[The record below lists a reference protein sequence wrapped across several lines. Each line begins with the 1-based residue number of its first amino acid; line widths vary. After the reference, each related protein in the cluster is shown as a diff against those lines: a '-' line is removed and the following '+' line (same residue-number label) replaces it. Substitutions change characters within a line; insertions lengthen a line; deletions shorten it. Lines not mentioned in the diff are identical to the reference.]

1 MLSKR
6 NYQERIRQMVPKKER
21 FSIRKFSIGAASV
34 LIGFTFVSMA
44 GSHKVQAADVADKSV
59 VVDTFN
65 KDKSQE
71 LTENKTIAM
80 PKAEKTAVSSV
91 VQKGASANKIEAENT
106 TQVDKNTEGSVKVQ
120 ENKDAVQP
128 KTVNNENVLNVSK
141 AQSQSNEA
149 VTKNAAESKVQV
161 FAALRAFRA
170 APQATQ
176 SQDASDFQSLVNA
189 MNDSSI
195 GTINIT
201 NDITITGKVN
211 GLTTSGTG
219 DINKHYLYLQSEGS
233 ARDLTINGN
242 GHRINFAGYSIAL
255 QNKNY
260 TNAAN
265 PWNITLKDMTI
276 EGSKYDYSPISFYG
290 RKSNTENSKL
300 TFDGVTANLND
311 RPLVDK
317 YGENLP
323 VHFAGENNITLNNMS
338 IGYNLVTGK
347 TVKFD
352 SGNTTFNVDG
362 KVTGNSTN
370 PDNWVIR
377 STENASNSENPST
390 LINEGATVTINAKS
404 DDLRGIYAGRQLT
417 AGQPI
422 YGVTVINGTLNAKMA
437 AGHSTAIWS
446 HDLEIGKKGNV
457 TIHTKQTNQADGVEN
472 GTSNSVTN
480 YNGTHYAPISLGVGP
495 ITSVASPL
503 SKQTVS
509 LINNGS
515 LTIIRDTAKKTL
527 VPLISMGDGGLSSN
541 TTLKFSVGAGATL
554 DLQDKAGTFRYGTEP
569 STPLNGEVTLWGTSG
584 TDLLEFLTPA
594 YVNLQRTGDIRG
606 TLIRMEGVYN
616 STTVNGPTPVAQWD
630 QGNKT
635 TTPNDVWYVRYL
647 ISANQWG
654 NNSGQFMGKDQHPN
668 TVVAKKGVDTLYNS
682 NATVLMSKNQG
693 ADKYENGT
701 MPTEVQQALH
711 LNSFLNNFN
720 FWRPQRMAMGSKLN
734 DNPDVKIDDFDKYHA
749 EAQTIDGTTRQ
760 TLSDLDA
767 NKGLKDLIG
776 PDEQPITDFKDIVKH
791 VTWYNSA
798 TDKDEWNKIM
808 IQPTDS
814 KDPSARVPY
823 PEPQNPTGNLKTTD
837 GFAWAKVTYA
847 DGSVDFV
854 KIPLKVTEKKYS
866 EELTPSYPGVSVEQ
880 GKSDSVDPSF
890 KDENDKAADAPAGTK
905 YTAGENT
912 PDWIKVDPDTGKVTV
927 SPTDD
932 TSVGSHD
939 ISVTVTYPDSST
951 DQLTVPV
958 TVTEKSNLA
967 EKYPVSYDKL
977 NVEKPSGDTPATG
990 AVDPK
995 AAADMPEGAI
1005 TGYEKGDFDA
1015 PAGVTID
1022 VNHDTG
1028 KVTASVGKNATLGSF
1043 EVPVKV
1049 TYSDGTYA
1057 EVKVPV
1063 SITGNKVDPG
1073 SGDVVYYGDQSMVV
1087 FNGNLTTVHKTTD
1100 SHKLS
1105 AKDSAFQTITYYSD
1119 WNKKGNIVSDYN
1131 KHVIYKLSADG
1142 TKYVNEADA
1151 TDSFDASAISFN
1163 WQKGYEVNT
1172 GVDNFSNGS
1181 ADTLYQLENGAVN
1194 SEEQTDAND
1203 PSGLAGNSKYRY
1215 DFSISDTNVLQKLG
1229 LSPAGYNAWAN
1240 VYYNFL
1246 GATGKINIPV
1256 NYGSEVPTDEAGIK
1270 NYLATNSISGKTFV
1284 NGNPTGIKWAENSM
1298 PGKDG
1303 KFAASN
1309 MTGIVEFTFDNG
1321 TKLNVQVT
1329 FKTGSHV
1336 PTSGSKVNDDTN
1348 LYVERTIE
1356 YDVTGTGHSPINSV
1370 TQKVHYVRDGYH
1382 KINADGTDAGKII
1395 WNEWKL
1401 ADGQTAEFPEYSV
1414 DQITGYDAYIN
1425 GAKATQVDAAKVAE
1439 TNGTPQN
1446 GQNITVTYKKQN
1458 STPVPYKPG
1467 KDGVNDAINRYV
1479 TRTIIVKEPGKEPQT
1494 ITQTVHFTNEDKDGN
1509 SGYKDP
1515 VTGEIKYNT
1524 DWHVASDLNAKTGS
1538 WEEYTAPSVTG
1549 YTPSQAKV
1557 EAKTVTAETEAA
1569 SVTIS
1574 YTKNADIPVPYKPGK
1589 DGVND
1594 AINRYVTRTI
1604 IVKEPGKEPQT
1615 ITQTVHF
1622 TNEDKD
1628 GNSGYKDPVT
1638 GEIKYN
1644 TDWHVASDLNAKT
1657 GSWEEYTAPSVTGYT
1672 PSQAKV
1678 EAKTVT
1684 AETEAASVTISY
1696 TKNADI
1702 PVPFDPSNKDMYR
1715 EVTRTI
1721 NVVDPITGKIS
1732 TSVQTAKFTREDKNS
1747 NAGYTDPVTG
1757 KTTMNPWTPAKQGLR
1772 AVNVEQIKGYVAK
1785 VDGNVDAVVVTP
1797 DSANMVVTITY
1808 QANKPEGQNITV
1820 KKDTVPDPADGIKN
1834 KDDLPDGTKYTWKE
1848 VPDTTTPGE
1857 KSTTVVV
1864 TYPDGKKV
1872 EVPVTVTVTDTTPDA
1887 DKYTPEG
1894 QDVHTKPGTVPDP
1907 ADGIKN
1913 KGDLP
1918 DGTKYTWEK
1927 TPDVSKPGTTTATVV
1942 VTYPDGSKDKVEVH
1956 VVVDNPTPEPQD
1968 VHTTPGVVPNPSTAI
1983 KNKDEMPDGTKY
1995 TWKEVPDVNSVGEK
2009 TGIVTVT
2016 FPDGTSV
2023 DVKVTVYVDPV
2034 VESNRDTLYKEANTG
2049 NTNVAK
2055 AATVTSSKVES
2066 KKTLPQTGSKTEQVG
2081 ILGLAIATVGSLL
2094 GLGVNRKKRQK

>member
-21 FSIRKFSIGAASV
+21 FSIRKFSVGAASV

-211 GLTTSGTG
+211 GLTTSGIS

-242 GHRINFAGYSIAL
+242 GHTINFAGYSIAL

-276 EGSKYDYSPISFYG
+276 EGSKYDCSPISFYG
-290 RKSNTENSKL
+290 SKSNTENSKL

-338 IGYNLVTGK
+338 LGYNLVTGK

-370 PDNWVIR
+370 SDNWVIR

-417 AGQPI
+417 TGQPI

-472 GTSNSVTN
+472 GISNSVTN

-569 STPLNGEVTLWGTSG
+569 STPLNGLVTLWGTSG

-594 YVNLQRTGDIRG
+594 YVNLQRTGAIRG
-606 TLIRMEGVYN
+606 TLIRMEGAYN

-1100 SHKLS
+1100 SHELS

-1181 ADTLYQLENGAVN
+1181 ADTLYQLEKGAVN

-1256 NYGSEVPTDEAGIK
+1256 NYGSEVSTDEAGIK

-1284 NGNPTGIKWAENSM
+1284 NGNPTGIKWAENGM

-1356 YDVTGTGHSPINSV
+1356 YDVTGTVHSPINSV

-1382 KINADGTDAGKII
+1382 KINADGTDAGEII

-1458 STPVPYKPG
+1458 ST
-1467 KDGVNDAINRYV
+1467 
-1479 TRTIIVKEPGKEPQT
+1479 
-1494 ITQTVHFTNEDKDGN
+1494 
-1509 SGYKDP
+1509 
-1515 VTGEIKYNT
+1515 
-1524 DWHVASDLNAKTGS
+1524 
-1538 WEEYTAPSVTG
+1538 
-1549 YTPSQAKV
+1549 
-1557 EAKTVTAETEAA
+1557 
-1569 SVTIS
+1569 
-1574 YTKNADIPVPYKPGK
+1574 PVPYKPGK

-2034 VESNRDTLYKEANTG
+2034 VESNRDTLSKEANTG

>member
-1 MLSKR
+1 
-6 NYQERIRQMVPKKER
+6 
-21 FSIRKFSIGAASV
+21 
-34 LIGFTFVSMA
+34 MA
-44 GSHKVQAADVADKSV
+44 GSHKLRAADVADKSV

-65 KDKSQE
+65 KNKSQE
-71 LTENKTIAM
+71 ITENKTIAM

-149 VTKNAAESKVQV
+149 VTKNAAESKV
-161 FAALRAFRA
+161 AALRAFRA

-176 SQDASDFQSLVNA
+176 SQDANDFQSLVNA

-211 GLTTSGTG
+211 GLTTSGID
-219 DINKHYLYLQSEGS
+219 DINKHYLYLQSKGS

-242 GHRINFAGYSIAL
+242 GHTINFAGYSIAL
-255 QNKNY
+255 QNENY
-260 TNAAN
+260 HNAAG

-276 EGSKYDYSPISFYG
+276 EGSKYGYSPISFYSS
-290 RKSNTENSKL
+290 KTNTENSKL
-300 TFDGVTANLND
+300 IFDGVTANLND

-323 VHFAGENNITLNNMS
+323 VHFAGDNNIMLNNMS

-352 SGNTTFNVDG
+352 SGNTTFNVGG
-362 KVTGNSTN
+362 KVTGNAIN

-422 YGVTVINGTLNAKMA
+422 YGVTVINGTLNANMA

-495 ITSVASPL
+495 ISSVASPL
-503 SKQTVS
+503 SKQTAS

-515 LTIIRDTAKKTL
+515 LTIIRDTTEKTL
-527 VPLISMGDGGLSSN
+527 VPLISMGDGGLSTN
-541 TTLKFSVGAGATL
+541 TTLKFLVGAGATL
-554 DLQDKAGTFRYGTEP
+554 DLQDNAGTFQYGTEP
-569 STPLNGEVTLWGTSG
+569 STPLNGLITLWGTSG

-635 TTPNDVWYVRYL
+635 TIPNDVWYVRYL

-654 NNSGQFMGKDQHPN
+654 NNSGQFMSKGQHPN
-668 TVVAKKGVDTLYNS
+668 TVVAQKGVDTLYNS

-720 FWRPQRMAMGSKLN
+720 LWRPQRMAMGSKLN
-734 DNPDVKIDDFDKYHA
+734 DSPDVKIDDFDKYHP
-749 EAQTIDGTTRQ
+749 EVQTIDGTTRQ

-798 TDKDEWNKIM
+798 TDKDEWNKVM

-823 PEPQNPTGNLKTTD
+823 PKPQNPTGNLKTTD
-837 GFAWAKVTYA
+837 GFAWAKVTY
-847 DGSVDFV
+847 
-854 KIPLKVTEKKYS
+854 
-866 EELTPSYPGVSVEQ
+866 
-880 GKSDSVDPSF
+880 
-890 KDENDKAADAPAGTK
+890 ADAPAGTK

-1022 VNHDTG
+1022 VNPDTG

-1100 SHKLS
+1100 SHELS

-1256 NYGSEVPTDEAGIK
+1256 NYGSEVSTDEAGIK

-1284 NGNPTGIKWAENSM
+1284 NGNPSGIKWAENGM

-1336 PTSGSKVNDDTN
+1336 QTSGSKVNDDTN

-1382 KINADGTDAGKII
+1382 KINADGTDAGEII

-1524 DWHVASDLNAKTGS
+1524 DWHVASDLKAKTGS

-1604 IVKEPGKEPQT
+1604 
-1615 ITQTVHF
+1615 
-1622 TNEDKD
+1622 
-1628 GNSGYKDPVT
+1628 
-1638 GEIKYN
+1638 
-1644 TDWHVASDLNAKT
+1644 
-1657 GSWEEYTAPSVTGYT
+1657 
-1672 PSQAKV
+1672 
-1678 EAKTVT
+1678 
-1684 AETEAASVTISY
+1684 
-1696 TKNADI
+1696 
-1702 PVPFDPSNKDMYR
+1702 
-1715 EVTRTI
+1715 
-1721 NVVDPITGKIS
+1721 NVVDPVTGKIS
-1732 TSVQTAKFTREDKNS
+1732 TSVQTAKFTREDKNGNS
-1747 NAGYTDPVTG
+1747 GYKDPVTG
-1757 KTTMNPWTPAKQGLR
+1757 KTTINPWTPAKQGLR
-1772 AVNVEQIKGYVAK
+1772 AVNVEQINGYVAK

-1808 QANKPEGQNITV
+1808 QANKPEGQNIAV

-1834 KDDLPDGTKYTWKE
+1834 KDDLPDGTKYTW
-1848 VPDTTTPGE
+1848 
-1857 KSTTVVV
+1857 
-1864 TYPDGKKV
+1864 
-1872 EVPVTVTVTDTTPDA
+1872 
-1887 DKYTPEG
+1887 
-1894 QDVHTKPGTVPDP
+1894 
-1907 ADGIKN
+1907 
-1913 KGDLP
+1913 
-1918 DGTKYTWEK
+1918 EK
-1927 TPDVSKPGTTTATVV
+1927 TPDVSKPGDVPAIVV
-1942 VTYPDGSKDKVEVH
+1942 VTYPDGSKDKVDVH
-1956 VVVDNPTPEPQD
+1956 IVVDNPTPEPQD
-1968 VHTTPGVVPNPSTAI
+1968 VHTTPGVVPDPSTAI

-2016 FPDGTSV
+2016 LPDGTSV
-2023 DVKVTVYVDPV
+2023 DVKVNVFVDPV
-2034 VESNRDTLYKEANTG
+2034 KENNNTIADSN
-2049 NTNVAK
+2049 NTNSSDKNTAN
-2055 AATVTSSKVES
+2055 AATVNGKSEN
-2066 KKTLPQTGSKTEQVG
+2066 KKTLPQTGSKSDAAA
-2081 ILGLAIATVGSLL
+2081 IAGLAVAIAGSLL

>member
-6 NYQERIRQMVPKKER
+6 NYQERILQMVPKKER

-219 DINKHYLYLQSEGS
+219 DINKHYLYLKSEGS

-242 GHRINFAGYSIAL
+242 GHTINFAGYSIAL

-527 VPLISMGDGGLSSN
+527 VPLISMGDGSLSSN

-569 STPLNGEVTLWGTSG
+569 STPLNGLVTLWGTSG

-693 ADKYENGT
+693 ADKYESGT

-1100 SHKLS
+1100 SHELS

-1181 ADTLYQLENGAVN
+1181 ADTLYQLEKGAVN

-1256 NYGSEVPTDEAGIK
+1256 NYGSEVSTDEAGIK

-1284 NGNPTGIKWAENSM
+1284 NGNPTGIKWAENGM

-1336 PTSGSKVNDDTN
+1336 STSGSKVNDDTN

-1382 KINADGTDAGKII
+1382 KINADGTDAGEII

-1458 STPVPYKPG
+1458 ST
-1467 KDGVNDAINRYV
+1467 
-1479 TRTIIVKEPGKEPQT
+1479 
-1494 ITQTVHFTNEDKDGN
+1494 
-1509 SGYKDP
+1509 
-1515 VTGEIKYNT
+1515 
-1524 DWHVASDLNAKTGS
+1524 
-1538 WEEYTAPSVTG
+1538 
-1549 YTPSQAKV
+1549 
-1557 EAKTVTAETEAA
+1557 
-1569 SVTIS
+1569 
-1574 YTKNADIPVPYKPGK
+1574 PVPYKPGK

-2034 VESNRDTLYKEANTG
+2034 VESNRDTLSKEANTG

>member
-21 FSIRKFSIGAASV
+21 FSIRKFSVGSASV

-242 GHRINFAGYSIAL
+242 GHTINFAGYSIAL

-276 EGSKYDYSPISFYG
+276 KGSKYAYSPISFYG
-290 RKSNTENSKL
+290 SKSNTENSKL

-362 KVTGNSTN
+362 KVTGNSNN

-422 YGVTVINGTLNAKMA
+422 YGVTVINGTLNANMA

-472 GTSNSVTN
+472 STVNSVSN
-480 YNGTHYAPISLGVGP
+480 YNGTHYAPISLDVGP
-495 ITSVASPL
+495 INSVASPL
-503 SKQTVS
+503 SKQTSS

-515 LTIIRDTAKKTL
+515 LTIIRDTTEKTL
-527 VPLISMGDGGLSSN
+527 VPLISMGDGGLSTN

-554 DLQDKAGTFRYGTEP
+554 DLQDNAGTFQYGTETNAP
-569 STPLNGEVTLWGTSG
+569 FTGLVTLWGTSG

-594 YVNLQRTGDIRG
+594 YVNLQRTGNIRG
-606 TLIRMEGVYN
+606 TLIRLEGVYN

-635 TTPNDVWYVRYL
+635 TIPNDVWYVRYL
-647 ISANQWG
+647 ISTNQWG
-654 NNSGQFMGKDQHPN
+654 NNSGQFMSKNQHPN
-668 TVVAKKGVDTLYNS
+668 TVVANKGVDTLYNS

-693 ADKYENGT
+693 ADKYEKGT

-720 FWRPQRMAMGSKLN
+720 LWRPQRMAMGSKLN
-734 DNPDVKIDDFDKYHA
+734 DSPDVKIDDFDKYHP
-749 EAQTIDGTTRQ
+749 EVQTIDGTTRQ

-776 PDEQPITDFKDIVKH
+776 PDEQPITDFKDIVKY

-814 KDPSARVPY
+814 KDTSARVPY

-1382 KINADGTDAGKII
+1382 KINVDGTDAGEII

-1401 ADGQTAEFPEYSV
+1401 ADGQTAEFPEYSI

-1458 STPVPYKPG
+1458 ST
-1467 KDGVNDAINRYV
+1467 
-1479 TRTIIVKEPGKEPQT
+1479 
-1494 ITQTVHFTNEDKDGN
+1494 
-1509 SGYKDP
+1509 
-1515 VTGEIKYNT
+1515 
-1524 DWHVASDLNAKTGS
+1524 
-1538 WEEYTAPSVTG
+1538 
-1549 YTPSQAKV
+1549 
-1557 EAKTVTAETEAA
+1557 
-1569 SVTIS
+1569 
-1574 YTKNADIPVPYKPGK
+1574 PVPYKPGK

-1808 QANKPEGQNITV
+1808 QANKPEGQSITV

-1968 VHTTPGVVPNPSTAI
+1968 VHTTPGVVPNPSIAI

-2034 VESNRDTLYKEANTG
+2034 VESNRDTLSKEANTG

>member
-21 FSIRKFSIGAASV
+21 FSIRKFSVGAASV

-211 GLTTSGTG
+211 GLTTSGIG

-242 GHRINFAGYSIAL
+242 GHTINFAGYSIAL

-276 EGSKYDYSPISFYG
+276 EGSKYDHSPISFYG
-290 RKSNTENSKL
+290 SKSNTENSKL

-362 KVTGNSTN
+362 KVTGNSNN

-422 YGVTVINGTLNAKMA
+422 YGVTVINGTLNANMA

-472 GTSNSVTN
+472 STVNSVSN
-480 YNGTHYAPISLGVGP
+480 YNGTHYAPISLDVGP
-495 ITSVASPL
+495 INSVASPL
-503 SKQTVS
+503 SKQTSS

-515 LTIIRDTAKKTL
+515 LTIIRDTTEKTL
-527 VPLISMGDGGLSSN
+527 VPLISMGDGGLSTN

-554 DLQDKAGTFRYGTEP
+554 DLQDNAGTFKYGTESNAP
-569 STPLNGEVTLWGTSG
+569 FTGLVTLWGTSG
-584 TDLLEFLTPA
+584 TDLLKFLTPA
-594 YVNLQRTGDIRG
+594 YVNLQRTGNIRG
-606 TLIRMEGVYN
+606 TLIRLEGVYN

-635 TTPNDVWYVRYL
+635 TIPNDVWYVRYL
-647 ISANQWG
+647 ISTNQWG
-654 NNSGQFMGKDQHPN
+654 NNSGQFMSKNQHPN
-668 TVVAKKGVDTLYNS
+668 TVVANQGVDTLYNS

-693 ADKYENGT
+693 ADRYENGT

-720 FWRPQRMAMGSKLN
+720 LWRPQRMAMGSKLN
-734 DNPDVKIDDFDKYHA
+734 DSPDVKIDDFDKYHP
-749 EAQTIDGTTRQ
+749 EVQTIDGTTRQ

-776 PDEQPITDFKDIVKH
+776 PDEQPITDFKDIVKY

-814 KDPSARVPY
+814 KDTSARVPY

-1256 NYGSEVPTDEAGIK
+1256 NYGSEVSTDEAGIK

-1284 NGNPTGIKWAENSM
+1284 NGNPTGIKWAENGM

-1382 KINADGTDAGKII
+1382 KINADGTDAGEII

-1458 STPVPYKPG
+1458 ST
-1467 KDGVNDAINRYV
+1467 
-1479 TRTIIVKEPGKEPQT
+1479 
-1494 ITQTVHFTNEDKDGN
+1494 
-1509 SGYKDP
+1509 
-1515 VTGEIKYNT
+1515 
-1524 DWHVASDLNAKTGS
+1524 
-1538 WEEYTAPSVTG
+1538 
-1549 YTPSQAKV
+1549 
-1557 EAKTVTAETEAA
+1557 
-1569 SVTIS
+1569 
-1574 YTKNADIPVPYKPGK
+1574 PVPYKPGK

-2034 VESNRDTLYKEANTG
+2034 VESNRDTLSKEANTG

>member
-161 FAALRAFRA
+161 FAA
-170 APQATQ
+170 PQATQ

-211 GLTTSGTG
+211 GLITSGIG

-362 KVTGNSTN
+362 KVTGNSIN

-495 ITSVASPL
+495 ITSAASPL

-527 VPLISMGDGGLSSN
+527 VPLISMGDGSLSSN

-569 STPLNGEVTLWGTSG
+569 STPLNGLVTLWGTSG

-1100 SHKLS
+1100 SHELS

-1181 ADTLYQLENGAVN
+1181 ADTLYQLEKGAVN

-1256 NYGSEVPTDEAGIK
+1256 NYGSEVSTDEAGIK

-1284 NGNPTGIKWAENSM
+1284 NGNPTGIKWAENGM

-1336 PTSGSKVNDDTN
+1336 STSGSKVNDDTN

-1382 KINADGTDAGKII
+1382 KINADGTDAGEII

-1538 WEEYTAPSVTG
+1538 WEEYTAP
-1549 YTPSQAKV
+1549 
-1557 EAKTVTAETEAA
+1557 
-1569 SVTIS
+1569 
-1574 YTKNADIPVPYKPGK
+1574 
-1589 DGVND
+1589 
-1594 AINRYVTRTI
+1594 
-1604 IVKEPGKEPQT
+1604 
-1615 ITQTVHF
+1615 
-1622 TNEDKD
+1622 
-1628 GNSGYKDPVT
+1628 
-1638 GEIKYN
+1638 
-1644 TDWHVASDLNAKT
+1644 
-1657 GSWEEYTAPSVTGYT
+1657 
-1672 PSQAKV
+1672 
-1678 EAKTVT
+1678 KTVT

-1848 VPDTTTPGE
+1848 VPD
-1857 KSTTVVV
+1857 
-1864 TYPDGKKV
+1864 
-1872 EVPVTVTVTDTTPDA
+1872 
-1887 DKYTPEG
+1887 
-1894 QDVHTKPGTVPDP
+1894 
-1907 ADGIKN
+1907 
-1913 KGDLP
+1913 
-1918 DGTKYTWEK
+1918 
-1927 TPDVSKPGTTTATVV
+1927 
-1942 VTYPDGSKDKVEVH
+1942 
-1956 VVVDNPTPEPQD
+1956 
-1968 VHTTPGVVPNPSTAI
+1968 
-1983 KNKDEMPDGTKY
+1983 
-1995 TWKEVPDVNSVGEK
+1995 VNSVGEK

-2034 VESNRDTLYKEANTG
+2034 VESNRDTLSKEANTG

>member
-6 NYQERIRQMVPKKER
+6 NYQERIRQMVPKKR
-21 FSIRKFSIGAASV
+21 FSIRKFSVGAASV

-242 GHRINFAGYSIAL
+242 GHTINFAGYSIAL

-290 RKSNTENSKL
+290 SKSNTENSKL

-317 YGENLP
+317 YGEHLP

-362 KVTGNSTN
+362 KVTGNSIN

-422 YGVTVINGTLNAKMA
+422 YGVTVINGTLNANMA

-457 TIHTKQTNQADGVEN
+457 TIHTKQTNHADGVEN
-472 GTSNSVTN
+472 STVNSVSN
-480 YNGTHYAPISLGVGP
+480 YNGTHYAPISLDVGP
-495 ITSVASPL
+495 INSVASPL
-503 SKQTVS
+503 SKQTSS

-515 LTIIRDTAKKTL
+515 LTIIRDTTEKTL
-527 VPLISMGDGGLSSN
+527 VPLISMGDGSLSTN

-554 DLQDKAGTFRYGTEP
+554 DLQDNAGTFQYGTE
-569 STPLNGEVTLWGTSG
+569 LNAPFTGLITLWGTSG

-594 YVNLQRTGDIRG
+594 YVNLQRTGNIRG
-606 TLIRMEGVYN
+606 TLIRLEGVYN

-635 TTPNDVWYVRYL
+635 TIPNDVWYVRYL
-647 ISANQWG
+647 ISTNQWG
-654 NNSGQFMGKDQHPN
+654 NNSGQFMSKNQHPN
-668 TVVAKKGVDTLYNS
+668 TVVANKGVDTLYNS

-720 FWRPQRMAMGSKLN
+720 LWHPQRMAMGSKLN
-734 DNPDVKIDDFDKYHA
+734 DSPDVKIDDFDKYHP
-749 EAQTIDGTTRQ
+749 EVQTIDGTTRQ

-776 PDEQPITDFKDIVKH
+776 PDEQPITDFKDIVKY

-814 KDPSARVPY
+814 KDTSARVPY

-1005 TGYEKGDFDA
+1005 TGYEKGDFDV

-1574 YTKNADIPVPYKPGK
+1574 YTKNADIPVP
-1589 DGVND
+1589 
-1594 AINRYVTRTI
+1594 
-1604 IVKEPGKEPQT
+1604 
-1615 ITQTVHF
+1615 
-1622 TNEDKD
+1622 
-1628 GNSGYKDPVT
+1628 
-1638 GEIKYN
+1638 
-1644 TDWHVASDLNAKT
+1644 
-1657 GSWEEYTAPSVTGYT
+1657 
-1672 PSQAKV
+1672 
-1678 EAKTVT
+1678 
-1684 AETEAASVTISY
+1684 
-1696 TKNADI
+1696 
-1702 PVPFDPSNKDMYR
+1702 FDPSNKDMYR

>member
-1 MLSKR
+1 
-6 NYQERIRQMVPKKER
+6 
-21 FSIRKFSIGAASV
+21 
-34 LIGFTFVSMA
+34 
-44 GSHKVQAADVADKSV
+44 
-59 VVDTFN
+59 
-65 KDKSQE
+65 
-71 LTENKTIAM
+71 
-80 PKAEKTAVSSV
+80 
-91 VQKGASANKIEAENT
+91 
-106 TQVDKNTEGSVKVQ
+106 
-120 ENKDAVQP
+120 
-128 KTVNNENVLNVSK
+128 
-141 AQSQSNEA
+141 
-149 VTKNAAESKVQV
+149 
-161 FAALRAFRA
+161 
-170 APQATQ
+170 
-176 SQDASDFQSLVNA
+176 
-189 MNDSSI
+189 
-195 GTINIT
+195 
-201 NDITITGKVN
+201 
-211 GLTTSGTG
+211 
-219 DINKHYLYLQSEGS
+219 
-233 ARDLTINGN
+233 
-242 GHRINFAGYSIAL
+242 
-255 QNKNY
+255 
-260 TNAAN
+260 
-265 PWNITLKDMTI
+265 
-276 EGSKYDYSPISFYG
+276 
-290 RKSNTENSKL
+290 
-300 TFDGVTANLND
+300 
-311 RPLVDK
+311 
-317 YGENLP
+317 
-323 VHFAGENNITLNNMS
+323 
-338 IGYNLVTGK
+338 
-347 TVKFD
+347 
-352 SGNTTFNVDG
+352 
-362 KVTGNSTN
+362 
-370 PDNWVIR
+370 
-377 STENASNSENPST
+377 
-390 LINEGATVTINAKS
+390 
-404 DDLRGIYAGRQLT
+404 
-417 AGQPI
+417 
-422 YGVTVINGTLNAKMA
+422 
-437 AGHSTAIWS
+437 
-446 HDLEIGKKGNV
+446 
-457 TIHTKQTNQADGVEN
+457 
-472 GTSNSVTN
+472 
-480 YNGTHYAPISLGVGP
+480 
-495 ITSVASPL
+495 
-503 SKQTVS
+503 
-509 LINNGS
+509 
-515 LTIIRDTAKKTL
+515 
-527 VPLISMGDGGLSSN
+527 
-541 TTLKFSVGAGATL
+541 
-554 DLQDKAGTFRYGTEP
+554 
-569 STPLNGEVTLWGTSG
+569 
-584 TDLLEFLTPA
+584 
-594 YVNLQRTGDIRG
+594 
-606 TLIRMEGVYN
+606 
-616 STTVNGPTPVAQWD
+616 
-630 QGNKT
+630 
-635 TTPNDVWYVRYL
+635 
-647 ISANQWG
+647 
-654 NNSGQFMGKDQHPN
+654 
-668 TVVAKKGVDTLYNS
+668 
-682 NATVLMSKNQG
+682 
-693 ADKYENGT
+693 
-701 MPTEVQQALH
+701 
-711 LNSFLNNFN
+711 
-720 FWRPQRMAMGSKLN
+720 
-734 DNPDVKIDDFDKYHA
+734 
-749 EAQTIDGTTRQ
+749 
-760 TLSDLDA
+760 
-767 NKGLKDLIG
+767 
-776 PDEQPITDFKDIVKH
+776 
-791 VTWYNSA
+791 TWYNSA

-814 KDPSARVPY
+814 K
-823 PEPQNPTGNLKTTD
+823 
-837 GFAWAKVTYA
+837 
-847 DGSVDFV
+847 
-854 KIPLKVTEKKYS
+854 
-866 EELTPSYPGVSVEQ
+866 
-880 GKSDSVDPSF
+880 DPSF

-1100 SHKLS
+1100 SHELS

-1256 NYGSEVPTDEAGIK
+1256 NYGSEVSTDEAGIK

-1284 NGNPTGIKWAENSM
+1284 NGNPSGIKWAENGM

-1336 PTSGSKVNDDTN
+1336 QTSGSKVNDDTN

-1382 KINADGTDAGKII
+1382 KINADGTDAGEII

-1524 DWHVASDLNAKTGS
+1524 DWHVASDLKAKTGS

-1604 IVKEPGKEPQT
+1604 
-1615 ITQTVHF
+1615 
-1622 TNEDKD
+1622 
-1628 GNSGYKDPVT
+1628 
-1638 GEIKYN
+1638 
-1644 TDWHVASDLNAKT
+1644 
-1657 GSWEEYTAPSVTGYT
+1657 
-1672 PSQAKV
+1672 
-1678 EAKTVT
+1678 
-1684 AETEAASVTISY
+1684 
-1696 TKNADI
+1696 
-1702 PVPFDPSNKDMYR
+1702 
-1715 EVTRTI
+1715 
-1721 NVVDPITGKIS
+1721 NVVDPVTGKIS
-1732 TSVQTAKFTREDKNS
+1732 TSVQTAKFTREDKNGNS
-1747 NAGYTDPVTG
+1747 GYKDPVTG
-1757 KTTMNPWTPAKQGLR
+1757 KTTINPWTPAKQGLR
-1772 AVNVEQIKGYVAK
+1772 AVNVEQINGYVAK

-1808 QANKPEGQNITV
+1808 QANKPEGQNIAV

-1834 KDDLPDGTKYTWKE
+1834 KDDLPDGTKYTW
-1848 VPDTTTPGE
+1848 
-1857 KSTTVVV
+1857 
-1864 TYPDGKKV
+1864 
-1872 EVPVTVTVTDTTPDA
+1872 
-1887 DKYTPEG
+1887 
-1894 QDVHTKPGTVPDP
+1894 
-1907 ADGIKN
+1907 
-1913 KGDLP
+1913 
-1918 DGTKYTWEK
+1918 EK
-1927 TPDVSKPGTTTATVV
+1927 TPDVSKPGDVPAIVV
-1942 VTYPDGSKDKVEVH
+1942 VTYPDGSKDKVDVH
-1956 VVVDNPTPEPQD
+1956 IVVDNPTPEPQD
-1968 VHTTPGVVPNPSTAI
+1968 VHTTPGVVPDPSTAI

-2016 FPDGTSV
+2016 LPDGTSV
-2023 DVKVTVYVDPV
+2023 DVKVNVFVDPV
-2034 VESNRDTLYKEANTG
+2034 KENNNTIADSN
-2049 NTNVAK
+2049 NTNSSDKNTAN
-2055 AATVTSSKVES
+2055 AATVNGKSEN
-2066 KKTLPQTGSKTEQVG
+2066 KKTLPQTGSKSDAAA
-2081 ILGLAIATVGSLL
+2081 IAGLAVAIAGSLL